1 MLAAILLAFAA
12 ALVACHLALI
22 SELLMVTIILALLI
36 VLVATEPNPG
46 APYFPLKRA
55 DQPPQARIATIRRND
70 RPVSAII
77 GARNGG
83 HQVYRLTVRPRVQ
96 VSLAANRTAI

>member
-36 VLVATEPNPG
+36 VLVATDPDPG
-46 APYFPLKRA
+46 GFR
-55 DQPPQARIATIRRND
+55 
-70 RPVSAII
+70 S
-77 GARNGG
+77 
-83 HQVYRLTVRPRVQ
+83 YR
-96 VSLAANRTAI
+96 